1 MLGDDIFHAIV
12 KFRSDELCAVQP
24 HDYLLFVLWR
34 LWQYL
39 VSATRVGIAFP
50 ISSLLGSAYCLRLL
64 RACGLSV
71 SEAAIGVLVY
81 AFFVQ
86 PSLKPPGKSES

>member
-1 MLGDDIFHAIV
+1 MEIM
-12 KFRSDELCAVQP
+12 AV
-24 HDYLLFVLWR
+24 
-34 LWQYL
+34 
-39 VSATRVGIAFP
+39 VSTTRVGIALP
-50 ISSLLGSAYCLRLL
+50 ISSLLGSQSAYYLRLL

-86 PSLKPPGKSES
+86 PSLKPTGKSES